1 MWMEFQ
7 EFLPSHIQVNI
18 MKLLYKKKKQPVAPF
33 GPSASSSEG
42 RVSILLLSKP
52 PPQHNSPWAMQCL
65 SISQLWH
72 ATNVSFRPLQNEIAF
87 NVLSSN

>member
-1 MWMEFQ
+1 MWMKFQ

-18 MKLLYKKKKQPVAPF
+18 MKKKKKKQLVAPF
-33 GPSASSSEG
+33 GPSASSSQG

-72 ATNVSFRPLQNEIAF
+72 ATNVSFWPLQNEIAF
-87 NVLSSN
+87 NVFS